1 MREEFVEPRL
11 LSLESACEALRQG
24 RLIVFPTE
32 TFYGIGCNAMN
43 PDAVGAVFSV
53 KRRDL
58 SLPLPLAISRREQL
72 ESLVTEISPEAARL
86 MGRFW
91 PGPLSIVLPARDD
104 VPDLLTAN
112 PRRLAVRCSS
122 HPAVIALCELS
133 GCVLVAS
140 SANISGNPPVCLPET
155 LDAELTAGVAGVFV
169 AGPVPAGGLPST
181 VVEVRNQREGAVIR
195 VLRAGAV
202 PAEALLQTGLPVELP
217 GRAPEAC

>member
-1 MREEFVEPRL
+1 MREGFVEPRL

-24 RLIVFPTE
+24 GLIVFPTE
-32 TFYGIGCNAMN
+32 TFYGIGCNAMD

-58 SLPLPLAISRREQL
+58 CLPLPLVISRREQL
-72 ESLVTEISPEAARL
+72 GTLVTEVPAEASRL
-86 MGRFW
+86 MDIFW
-91 PGPLSIVLPARDD
+91 PGPLSLVLPARDD

-122 HPAVIALCELS
+122 HPAVIAMCEMS

-140 SANISGNPPVCLPET
+140 SANIIGKPPVCLPEM
-155 LDAELTAGVAGVFV
+155 LDAELTAGVAGIFV

-181 VVEVRNQREGAVIR
+181 VVDVRKQRGGAVIR

-217 GRAPEAC
+217 GGAPEAL